1 MHADIQDLVDQLD
14 RNDRDAA
21 ALIQGLTPEQG
32 VWQRQPGSWSVSEC
46 LDHLAV
52 GNRVYIAAMRP
63 AVARARER
71 GRLRKGPAI
80 PGFLG
85 NLFVR
90 SLEPPVKT
98 VRKLTAP
105 KKIKPRAAPPLADS
119 FAAFIASQDDVRR
132 FLRENAD
139 LDLTGITFPN
149 PFVPGLRWSLATG
162 FNVLTAHARRHLWQA
177 NNVKTAIAKNSPV

>member
-21 ALIQGLTPEQG
+21 ALIKGLTPEQG

-52 GNRVYIAAMRP
+52 GNRVYVAAMEP
-63 AVARARER
+63 AAARARER
-71 GRLRKGPAI
+71 GRMRCGPAK
-80 PGFLG
+80 PGLLG
-85 NLFVR
+85 GLFVR
-90 SLEPPVKT
+90 SLEPPVKP
-98 VRKLTAP
+98 VRKLRAP
-105 KKIKPRAAPPLADS
+105 KKIKPRAAPALADS

-132 FLRENAD
+132 FLRDSAD
-139 LDLTGITFPN
+139 LDLNRINFPN

-162 FNVLTAHARRHLWQA
+162 FNALTAHARRHLWQA
-177 NNVKTAIAKNSPV
+177 NNVRKALRSTHG